1 MKLLSNIIKNIEVL
15 DTHGNV
21 DVSISAVSL
30 SNKDI
35 VDNSLFVAIKGHVT
49 DGHNFIDDVISKG
62 AKVIVHQ
69 ADLDQYVHGVAYVK
83 VRDTKGAVGIIA
95 HNFYN
100 HPSFKLK
107 LIGVTGTNGKTT
119 VATLSHNLFSNL
131 GYKTG
136 LISTVA
142 DKIGDKII
150 DSKRIIPTTPD
161 AITLNNIL
169 STMVDAGCEYCFM
182 EVSSH
187 AVAEKRIT
195 GLSFAG
201 GIFTNLTH
209 DHLDY
214 HKDFENYLSA
224 KKAFFDGLHD
234 TAFALANVDDGS
246 GETML
251 LDTKAKKYFYGFK
264 KPASFDSKLESRL
277 IGDFNMYNV
286 LAVYG
291 AASLLGIEDERLIS
305 EIKKLDPVEGRF
317 NYFKSD
323 SGITGIV
330 DYAHT
335 PDALE
340 NALQTTL
347 RLAGDESTNSRVIT
361 VVGCGG
367 ERDKTKRP
375 MMAQIAYADSDIVIL
390 TSDNPRS
397 EKIEDILA
405 DMRAGLPE
413 DVEDVYVIADR
424 HEAIQ
429 KACEMAVP
437 GDYILVA
444 GKGHEKY
451 QEINGIKNHFDDMEE
466 LKKYLK

>member
-15 DTHGNV
+15 ETHGNV

-35 VDNSLFVAIKGHVT
+35 VENSLFVAIKGNVT

-83 VRDTKGAVGIIA
+83 VRDTKEAVGIIA

-107 LIGVTGTNGKTT
+107 LVGVTGTNGKTT
-119 VATLSHNLFSNL
+119 TATLLHQLFINL
-131 GYKTG
+131 GHKAG
-136 LISTVA
+136 MIGTVVN
-142 DKIGDKII
+142 KINDQ
-150 DSKRIIPTTPD
+150 SFEAVRTTPD
-161 AITLNNIL
+161 QINLNRL
-169 STMVDAGCEYCFM
+169 LAEMVDAGCEYCFM

-187 AVAEKRIT
+187 SVAEKRIA

-234 TAFALANVDDGS
+234 TAFALANIDDGS

-291 AASLLGIEDERLIS
+291 AASLLGIEDDRLIS

-323 SGITGIV
+323 SGVTGIV

-347 RLAGDESTNSRVIT
+347 RLAGSESVDSRVIT

-375 MMAQIAYADSDIVIL
+375 MMAQIAYADSDVVIL

-405 DMRAGLPE
+405 DMCAGLPD

-424 HEAIQ
+424 HEAIR

-451 QEINGIKNHFDDMEE
+451 QEINGVKNHFDDMEE

>member
-35 VDNSLFVAIKGHVT
+35 VENSLFVAIQGHIT
-49 DGHNFIDDVISKG
+49 DGHNFISDVISKG

-69 ADLDQYVHGVAYVK
+69 TDLSEYHSHVAYVK
-83 VRDTKGAVGIIA
+83 VRDTKEAVGIIS

-100 HPSFKLK
+100 HPSFKIK
-107 LIGVTGTNGKTT
+107 LVGVTGTNGKTT
-119 VATLSHNLFSNL
+119 VATLLHQLFNNL
-131 GYKTG
+131 GHKSG
-136 LISTVA
+136 LISTVG
-142 DKIGDKII
+142 DKIGDNLIN
-150 DSKRIIPTTPD
+150 SNRTTPTTPD
-161 AITLNNIL
+161 AITLNNLL

-182 EVSSH
+182 EASSH
-187 AVAEKRIT
+187 SVAEKRIS

-214 HKDFENYLSA
+214 HGDFENYLKA
-224 KKAFFDGLHD
+224 KKAFFDGLNE
-234 TAFALANVDDGS
+234 TSFALSNIDDES

-251 LDTKAKKYFYGFK
+251 SDTKAKKHFYGFK
-264 KPASFDSKLESRL
+264 KSAEFNSKLESRL
-277 IGDFNMYNV
+277 IGEFNMYNI

-291 AASLLGIEDERLIS
+291 ASTLLGISSDRLIS

-317 NYFKSD
+317 NYFKSE

-330 DYAHT
+330 DYAHS
-335 PDALE
+335 PDALD
-340 NALQTTL
+340 NALKTTL
-347 RLAGDESTNSRVIT
+347 TLAQGGLVQGRVIT

-367 ERDKTKRP
+367 DRDKTKRP
-375 MMAQIAYADSDIVIL
+375 IMAQIAYSMSDIVIL

-405 DMRAGLPE
+405 DMRSGLPE
-413 DVEDVYVIADR
+413 DVENVYIMPDR
-424 HEAIQ
+424 RDAIK
-429 KACEMAVP
+429 KACEISGL

-451 QEINGIKNHFDDMEE
+451 QEINGVKNHFDDMEE
-466 LKKYLK
+466 LRNNLK

>member
-15 DTHGNV
+15 ETHGNV
-21 DVSISAVSL
+21 DVSISSISL

-35 VDNSLFVAIKGHVT
+35 VENSLFVAIKGHVT
-49 DGHNFIDDVISKG
+49 DGHNFVDDVISKG

-69 ADLDQYVHGVAYVK
+69 NDLDQYGHGVTYVK
-83 VRDTKGAVGIIA
+83 VRDTKEAVGIIA

-107 LIGVTGTNGKTT
+107 LVGVTGTNGKTT
-119 VATLSHNLFSNL
+119 TTTLLHQLFLNL
-131 GYKTG
+131 GHKVG
-136 LISTVA
+136 MIGTVVNKIN
-142 DKIGDKII
+142 DKEYE
-150 DSKRIIPTTPD
+150 SVRTTPD
-161 AITLNNIL
+161 AITLNNLL

-187 AVAEKRIT
+187 AVAEKRIA

-214 HKDFENYLSA
+214 HKDFENYLKA

-234 TAFALANVDDGS
+234 TAFALANIDDPS

-251 LDTKAKKYFYGFK
+251 LDTKAKKYLYGFK

-291 AASLLGIEDERLIS
+291 AASLLGIEDDRLIP

-323 SGITGIV
+323 SGIIGIV

-340 NALQTTL
+340 NALRTTV
-347 RLAGDESTNSRVIT
+347 RLAGDESTDSRVIT

-375 MMAQIAYADSDIVIL
+375 MMAQIAYADSDVVIL

-397 EKIEDILA
+397 EKIEDILS
-405 DMRAGLPE
+405 DMRSGLPE
-413 DVEDVYVIADR
+413 DVENVFVISDR
-424 HEAIQ
+424 HEAIR
-429 KACEMAVP
+429 KACEMSVP

-466 LKKYLK
+466 LQNNLK